1 MAKQGQP
8 QAAAA
13 IDRAKMLGK
22 TKPEMLDALLGE
34 VDALDQR
41 RQKQVENQ
49 RQSIDRLLGGA
60 TYDSEMER
68 LHLELADAQARA
80 EKAELELRRL
90 RGQGGT
96 ARSYDLG
103 HGQALAAARDEIR
116 GNA

>member
-1 MAKQGQP
+1 VAQKDR

-22 TKPEMLDALLGE
+22 TKPEMLDAMLGE

-41 RQKQVENQ
+41 RQKQIENQ

-68 LHLELADAQARA
+68 LHLELADWQARA
-80 EKAELELRRL
+80 EKAELELRIL
-90 RGQGGT
+90 RGEGGT
-96 ARSYDLG
+96 ARVYDLG
-103 HGQALAAARDEIR
+103 HGQQVAAARDEIR
-116 GNA
+116 GTN

>member
-1 MAKQGQP
+1 VAQKDR

-22 TKPEMLDALLGE
+22 TKPEMLDAMLGE

-41 RQKQVENQ
+41 RQKQIENQ

-68 LHLELADAQARA
+68 LHLELADWQARA
-80 EKAELELRRL
+80 EKAELELRIL
-90 RGQGGT
+90 RGEGGT
-96 ARSYDLG
+96 ARAYDLG
-103 HGQALAAARDEIR
+103 HGQQVAAARDEIR
-116 GNA
+116 GTN